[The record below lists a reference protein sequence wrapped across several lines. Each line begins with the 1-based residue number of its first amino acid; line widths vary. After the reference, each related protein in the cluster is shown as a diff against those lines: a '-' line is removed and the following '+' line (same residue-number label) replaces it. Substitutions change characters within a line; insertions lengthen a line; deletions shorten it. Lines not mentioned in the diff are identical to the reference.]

1 MVATRGTKIGTYKS
15 DSATAYSTQVDP
27 DQFANADFSWTAG
40 AYPLNMPRRFKPRHV
55 TGKDASGRHHT
66 ATVPDITSD
75 IWTRVAPSWDGQDD
89 IGGTYT
95 ATVINLINEKP
106 SL

>member
-1 MVATRGTKIGTYKS
+1 MPATRGTKVGVYTTDSGVTYN
-15 DSATAYSTQVDP
+15 TNVDP
-27 DQFANADFSWTAG
+27 DNFANTDAGWTAG
-40 AYPLNMPRRFKPRHV
+40 SAPLNMPRRFKPRHA

-66 ATVPDITSD
+66 IILPDVANNL
-75 IWTRVAPSWDGQDD
+75 WTRVANSWDGQDD

-95 ATVINLINEKP
+95 AQVINLINEKP